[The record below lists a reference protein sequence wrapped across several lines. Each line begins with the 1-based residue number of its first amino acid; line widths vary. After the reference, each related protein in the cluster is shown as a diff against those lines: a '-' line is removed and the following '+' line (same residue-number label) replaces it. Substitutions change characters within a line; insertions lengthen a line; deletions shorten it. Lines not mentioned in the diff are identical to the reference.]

1 MNGKKSDKL
10 LSELERK
17 LQEAAHECA
26 LNDWNDLLKYNQI
39 IGFSTEHRDLCA
51 WIFGGNT
58 DILTNENFTAERCNT
73 WKKAL
78 DIFARLDNGDLP
90 SPKLFVT
97 VWNTAAAKYGRN
109 NAVIDLNKVAP
120 PPLYT
125 PAQEWG
131 LRLNLTADEKRR
143 AEPYFAPM

>member
-10 LSELERK
+10 LSELDRK

-26 LNDWNDLLKYNQI
+26 LNDWNDLLKYRVISASSTNH
-39 IGFSTEHRDLCA
+39 GEVCGWVFGRSTEV
-51 WIFGGNT
+51 
-58 DILTNENFTAERCNT
+58 LTEEMFSAERLHT

-97 VWNTAAAKYGRN
+97 VWNTAATKYGRN

-125 PAQEWG
+125 PA
-131 LRLNLTADEKRR
+131 D
-143 AEPYFAPM
+143 